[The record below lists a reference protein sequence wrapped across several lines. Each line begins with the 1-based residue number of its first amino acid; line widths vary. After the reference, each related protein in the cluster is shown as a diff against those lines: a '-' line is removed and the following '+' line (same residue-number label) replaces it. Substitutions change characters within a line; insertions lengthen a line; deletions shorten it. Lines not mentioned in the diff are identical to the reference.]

1 MLILRFGCKV
11 RTLSW
16 NDEKK
21 KDNEHQI
28 QNSID
33 FAFIDYLPN
42 CNFCILF
49 SGFGKRMICLL
60 G

>member
-21 KDNEHQI
+21 DNEDQI
-28 QNSID
+28 ENSID

-42 CNFCILF
+42 CNFSILF